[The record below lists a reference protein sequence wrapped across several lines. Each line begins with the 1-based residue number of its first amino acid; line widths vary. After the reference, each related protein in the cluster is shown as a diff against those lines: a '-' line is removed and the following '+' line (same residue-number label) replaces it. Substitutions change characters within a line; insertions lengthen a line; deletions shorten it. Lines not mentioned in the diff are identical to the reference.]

1 MANSVI
7 FRDFAVRK
15 DNVVKND
22 KQGKTGISGRLKLYL
37 AWPLVLCTILI
48 AMNAAIYI
56 IDADVAILVTL
67 FIFVYAL
74 LAIAIYIF
82 GKVGFKAE
90 LTRYALEVA
99 DT

>member
-1 MANSVI
+1 
-7 FRDFAVRK
+7 
-15 DNVVKND
+15 
-22 KQGKTGISGRLKLYL
+22 
-37 AWPLVLCTILI
+37 
-48 AMNAAIYI
+48 MNAAIYI

-99 DT
+99 DTEAAMLNELEVPYAIVDEKGNIYVFHL